1 MSKLFHRLLSACI
14 LTLFLSIVSAAFAQY
29 NPPPDQRAPR
39 GNTASTGP
47 RGGGCSGTSKTTLT
61 ALAPQKYIGQTVS
74 TRPTFAWFVPD
85 SQSYKME
92 FTLYES
98 TSGDRI
104 KLIEKIKLDS
114 SPGIMKLSLP
124 ESIPDLTVGKTYL
137 WQVALLCNENYPSSD
152 LITKAELE
160 VVPLPMNVKTSLDAV
175 KDPLQRADI
184 YANSGFWY
192 DALSEALKA
201 DNTPQSRAT
210 VSTLLEEL
218 ANFESSEVSR
228 ELMKVAN
235 IKRQNRMNAE
245 NVESANM

>member
-1 MSKLFHRLLSACI
+1 MSKLFHRLLSASI
-14 LTLFLSIVSAAFAQY
+14 LTLFLSTVSAAFAKY

-39 GNTASTGP
+39 GNTSSTGS
-47 RGGGCSGTSKTTLT
+47 RGGCLGITKTPLI
-61 ALAPQKYIGQTVS
+61 ALAPQQHIGQTVS

-85 SQSYKME
+85 SQSYKIE
-92 FTLYES
+92 FALYEY
-98 TSGDRI
+98 TSGNNK
-104 KLIEKIKLDS
+104 KLIKKVELNS

-137 WQVALLCNENYPSSD
+137 WQVAVLCNEGYPSSD
-152 LITKAELE
+152 LVTRAELE
-160 VVPLPMNVKTSLDAV
+160 VVSLPMNVKTSLDAV
-175 KDPLQRADI
+175 KEPLQRADI

-201 DNTPQSRAT
+201 DNTPQSRAAI
-210 VSTLLEEL
+210 SSLLEEL
-218 ANFESSEVSR
+218 ANFESAEVSR

-235 IKRQNRMNAE
+235 IKRRNPMNNE